1 MTFFRLAWAHFK
13 VGAMNELQY
22 RVNFFVQLFQSVL
35 ALGTGLIGL
44 WLVFNQT
51 DELAGWLPAELLAVM
66 GVHIVMGGLI
76 QTFIQPNMARLM
88 DDVRMGTLDYVL
100 TKPADSQAMV
110 SIREVRIWSI
120 VDVVT
125 GAIVIGVAVAQLD
138 RSVGVWDAAGFVLAL
153 FLGAVMIYCFWLL
166 LTTGAF
172 RVVRVENILELF
184 SGVYQAGRWP
194 VGIYPLW
201 MRGSLTFL
209 VPVAFAVTVPA
220 EALTSRLTPGTLAV
234 AVVFTV
240 ALAVVTRL
248 VWRIGLRHYS
258 GASA

>member
-1 MTFFRLAWAHFK
+1 
-13 VGAMNELQY
+13 
-22 RVNFFVQLFQSVL
+22 
-35 ALGTGLIGL
+35 
-44 WLVFNQT
+44 
-51 DELAGWLPAELLAVM
+51 
-66 GVHIVMGGLI
+66 
-76 QTFIQPNMARLM
+76 
-88 DDVRMGTLDYVL
+88 
-100 TKPADSQAMV
+100 
-110 SIREVRIWSI
+110 
-120 VDVVT
+120 
-125 GAIVIGVAVAQLD
+125 
-138 RSVGVWDAAGFVLAL
+138 
-153 FLGAVMIYCFWLL
+153 MIYCFWLL
-166 LTTGAF
+166 LTTRAF

-220 EALTSRLTPGTLAV
+220 ESLTSRLTPGTLAV